1 MFYVLIYDFPA
12 EPAPVAESK
21 ITPTQLYSLLNE
33 KDTSLIVMDVRPT
46 SQYAESHIKHEACI
60 SVPSETIKPG

>member
-1 MFYVLIYDFPA
+1 MYDFSA

-21 ITPTQLYSLLNE
+21 ISPTQLYSLLIE
-33 KDTSLIVMDVRPT
+33 DTSVIVMDVRPT